1 MQARD
6 FIAFFAAMAKAPA
19 QKGRQQMPVRQTL
32 PPPRGSPNSVKPRR
46 KAGKIA
52 HIKWHGACDSL
63 FGNKGLCFVS
73 LNGIAASAVS
83 ALKTNSAAL
92 GVVANNVSNL
102 NTAGYARRI
111 VNQQTLSAGGQLMGV
126 DIASVQRVA
135 SQFLTQEMLSAGGA
149 ASQYDTMAD
158 LFSQLNG
165 LLGGPGDNQS
175 LATGLSNLSAAFA
188 TASQAPTSSAS
199 RTGVMN
205 ALTNLANSFSS
216 VSNTITSLRAQID
229 QQVSNSIGGA
239 NTLIKQIFDLNTQIK
254 TATAGGD
261 TASAL
266 LDQREVALGN
276 LSKIMAIRATPN
288 ADGSVNVATPDG
300 INLVSNTYAKLAYAG
315 GAQNG
320 SYGNITIQDVNP
332 ATGQLIGTTTALDPH
347 LSGGALKGMI
357 EMRDTV
363 LSGLNQTLGNLA
375 QQTALAFNDQA
386 NANAAYPPP
395 TSLTGRNT
403 GLLGTDGLNFSG
415 ATTIAVTSDSGQLVS
430 RIDVNFTAGTISV
443 NGGATASIGTTMTSF
458 TAALNTA
465 LGANGSASFANGKLS
480 IAATGG
486 NGVLVQDDASTPSSR
501 GGEGFSQFFGLN
513 DIFQSQVPSILTT
526 GLSASDAS
534 GLAAGGRISLSLK
547 GPDGDIVRAVNVTT
561 TAGQTV
567 GDVVTALNTAMG
579 GAATFTLNADG
590 SITSATSALYP
601 GYALNVTGD
610 TTQRGATGMSF
621 TQIFGIGANAQ
632 SLQASGFSLTQAVSA
647 NPARIGFASPA
658 ITPSSVVGSTIVSA
672 GDNSGAIALQNAITR
687 NQNFASAGGIAAQA
701 ASLSDY
707 AATFYQ
713 NISTQSNSV
722 TIGQMTQADRR
733 AEAEA
738 RMTSHSGVNLDEELM
753 ALASYQQAYA
763 AGARILSV
771 VDQLYQTLLRI

>member
-1 MQARD
+1 M
-6 FIAFFAAMAKAPA
+6 
-19 QKGRQQMPVRQTL
+19 
-32 PPPRGSPNSVKPRR
+32 
-46 KAGKIA
+46 
-52 HIKWHGACDSL
+52 
-63 FGNKGLCFVS
+63 S

-188 TASQAPTSSAS
+188 TASQAPTSTAS

-205 ALTNLANSFSS
+205 ALTNLANSFST
-216 VSNTITSLRAQID
+216 VSNTITSLRTQID
-229 QQVSNSIGGA
+229 QQVVNSIGGA

-254 TATAGGD
+254 TASAGGD

-266 LDQREVALGN
+266 LDQREVALEN
-276 LSKIMAIRATPN
+276 LSKIMSIRATPN
-288 ADGSVNVATPDG
+288 ADGSVIVSTPDG
-300 INLVSNTYAKLAYAG
+300 INLVSNTYAKLAYSG

-320 SYGNITIQDVNP
+320 SYGNITVQDISP
-332 ATGQLIGTTTALDPH
+332 TTGQLIGTPTALDPH

-363 LSGLNQTLGNLA
+363 LSGLNQTLGSLA

-395 TSLTGRNT
+395 TSLAGRNT
-403 GLLGTDGLNFSG
+403 GLLGTDGLNFTGQS
-415 ATTIAVTSDSGQLVS
+415 TIAVTSDSGQLVS
-430 RIDVNFTAGTISV
+430 RIDVNFAAGTLSV
-443 NGGATASIGTTMTSF
+443 NGGPTASIGTSIASF
-458 TAALNTA
+458 TTALNTA
-465 LGANGSASFANGKLS
+465 LGGNGSASFVNGKLS

-486 NGVLVQDDASTPSSR
+486 NGILVQDNAASPSSR

-513 DIFQSQVPSILTT
+513 DIFQSQVPSVLTT
-526 GLSASDAS
+526 GLSASDSS
-534 GLAAGGRISLSLK
+534 GLAAGGVISLSLK
-547 GPDGDIVRAVNVTT
+547 GPDGDIVRAASITT
-561 TAGQTV
+561 TAGQTI
-567 GDVVTALNTAMG
+567 GDIVTALNTAMG
-579 GAATFTLNADG
+579 GAATFTLNSDG
-590 SITSATSALYP
+590 SISSGTSALYP

-610 TTQRGATGMSF
+610 TTQRGGTGMSF

-632 SLQASGFSLTQAVSA
+632 AMQATGFSLTSALSA
-647 NPARIGFASPA
+647 NPARLGFASPA
-658 ITPSSVVGSTIVSA
+658 ITPSSTVGSTIVSS
-672 GDNSGAIALQNAITR
+672 GDNAGAIALQNAITR
-687 NQNFASAGGIAAQA
+687 SQNFSAAGGIAAQT

-713 NISTQSNSV
+713 NLSTQSNSV
-722 TIGQMTQADRR
+722 TINQITQADRR
-733 AEAEA
+733 TEAAA
-738 RMTSHSGVNLDEELM
+738 RLTSNSGVNLDEELM

-771 VDQLYQTLLRI
+771 VDQLYQTLLKI

>member
-1 MQARD
+1 M
-6 FIAFFAAMAKAPA
+6 
-19 QKGRQQMPVRQTL
+19 
-32 PPPRGSPNSVKPRR
+32 
-46 KAGKIA
+46 
-52 HIKWHGACDSL
+52 
-63 FGNKGLCFVS
+63 S
-73 LNGIAASAVS
+73 LNGIAASAIS

-111 VNQQTLSAGGQLMGV
+111 VNQQTLSANGQLMGV

-135 SQFLTQEMLSAGGA
+135 SQFLSQEMLSAGGA

-216 VSNTITSLRAQID
+216 VSNTISALRKQVD
-229 QQVSNSIGGA
+229 QQVVNSIGGA
-239 NTLIKQIFDLNTQIK
+239 NTLIKQVFDLNTQIK
-254 TATAGGD
+254 TATAAGD

-266 LDQREVALGN
+266 LDQRDVALEK
-276 LSKIMAIRATPN
+276 LSQVMSIRSVPN
-288 ADGSVNVATPDG
+288 ADGGVTVSTTDG
-300 INLVSNTYAKLAYAG
+300 VNLVSNTYAKLAYAG
-315 GAQNG
+315 SAQNG
-320 SYGNITIQDVNP
+320 SYGNITIQDINP
-332 ATGQLIGTTTALDPH
+332 ATGQLIGGPSALDPH

-363 LSGLNQTLGNLA
+363 LSGLSQTLGNLA
-375 QQTALAFNDQA
+375 QQTALAFNEQA

-403 GLLGTDGLNFSG
+403 GLLSADGLNFTG
-415 ATTIAVTSDSGQLVS
+415 ATTIAVTSATGQLVS
-430 RIDVNFTAGTISV
+430 RIDVDFSLGTLSV
-443 NGGATASIGTTMTSF
+443 NGGPTASIGTTVGSF
-458 TAALNTA
+458 AAALNTA
-465 LGANGSASFANGKLS
+465 LGGGGSASFNNGQLS

-486 NGVLVQDDASTPSSR
+486 NGILVQDNASTPSRR

-513 DIFQSQVPSILTT
+513 DIFQSQMPSVLTT
-526 GLSASDAS
+526 GLTSSDAS
-534 GLAAGGRISLSLK
+534 GLAVGGKISLSLK
-547 GPDGDIVRAVNVTT
+547 GPDGDIVRPVTITT
-561 TAGQTV
+561 TAGQTI

-590 SITSATSALYP
+590 SISSATSAFYA
-601 GYALNVTGD
+601 GYSLDVTND
-610 TTQRGATGMSF
+610 STLRGTTGMSF
-621 TQIFGIGANAQ
+621 SQIFGLGSNAQ
-632 SLQASGFSLTQAVSA
+632 SLQASGFSLTAALS
-647 NPARIGFASPA
+647 ASPA
-658 ITPSSVVGSTIVSA
+658 RLGFAAPAITSSSVVGSTIVSA
-672 GDNSGAIALQNAITR
+672 GDNAGAIALQNAITR
-687 NQNFASAGGIAAQA
+687 SQNFGAAGGIAGQA

-713 NISTQSNSV
+713 NISTQSNSITADQV
-722 TIGQMTQADRR
+722 TQGDRR
-733 AEAEA
+733 TEAQS
-738 RMTSHSGVNLDEELM
+738 RLTSHSGVNLDEELM
-753 ALASYQQAYA
+753 ALSSYQQAYA
-763 AGARILSV
+763 ASARMLTV
-771 VDQLYQTLLRI
+771 VDQLYQTLLNI